1 MMPSDMPNDP
11 NSPFDRIGHHAL
23 ARSIAGQIEEMIV
36 SGVLREGTR
45 LPPERD
51 LAQAMGV
58 SRPKLREAIKQLE
71 SDGLITVRHG
81 EGTFVADLI
90 GAAMSPALIRLYSR
104 HESAFN
110 DYLEFRREQ
119 ESFAAGLAAER
130 ATAEDCETLRE
141 TLAELERT
149 HDADDRAASMEADVR
164 FHQTV
169 VDASHNSLMV
179 HTMRSIYALMRS
191 HVFYNRD
198 HLRAIDG
205 TGQALLD
212 QHRAIAEAILTAQ
225 PDAAAEAA
233 MRHIE
238 YVAESFQVYNL
249 RRRREAVA
257 SRRRLL
263 LGLSGPQ
270 R

>member
-1 MMPSDMPNDP
+1 MPTE
-11 NSPFDRIGHHAL
+11 SPTAFERIGHEGL
-23 ARSIAGQIEEMIV
+23 AHTIADQIEEMIV
-36 SGVLREGTR
+36 SGILREGTR
-45 LPPERD
+45 LPPERE
-51 LAQAMGV
+51 LAQTMGV
-58 SRPKLREAIKQLE
+58 SRPKLREAIKQLQD
-71 SDGLITVRHG
+71 DGLITVRHG

-104 HESAFN
+104 HESAFR

-119 ESFAAGLAAER
+119 ESFAASLAAER
-130 ATAEDCETLRE
+130 ATEEDRRTLRE

-149 HDADDRAASMEADVR
+149 QDADDRTASMEADVR

-198 HLRAIDG
+198 YLRAIDG

-212 QHRAIAEAILTAQ
+212 QHRAIAEAILDAR
-225 PDAAAEAA
+225 PEAAAEAA
-233 MRHIE
+233 ARHIE
-238 YVAESFQVYNL
+238 YVAESFQVYTL
-249 RRRREAVA
+249 RRRREIVA
-257 SRRRLL
+257 NRRRLL
-263 LGLSGPQ
+263 LGLADPV

>member
-1 MMPSDMPNDP
+1 MPSDSI
-11 NSPFDRIGHHAL
+11 SPFERVDHEGL
-23 ARSIAGQIEEMIV
+23 AQTIADQIEEMIV

-45 LPPERD
+45 LPPERE
-51 LAQAMGV
+51 LALSMGV

-71 SDGLITVRHG
+71 QAGLVTVRHG
-81 EGTFVADLI
+81 EGTFIADLI
-90 GAAMSPALIRLYSR
+90 GAAMSPALTRLYSK
-104 HESAFN
+104 HEAAFR

-119 ESFAAGLAAER
+119 ECFAAALAAER
-130 ATAEDCETLRE
+130 ATDEDCQTLRE
-141 TLAELERT
+141 TVAELERT
-149 HDADDRAASMEADVR
+149 HDADDRTASMEADVR

-198 HLRAIDG
+198 YLRAIDG

-212 QHRAIAEAILTAQ
+212 QHRAIAEAILDAQ
-225 PDAAAEAA
+225 PDTAAEAA
-233 MRHIE
+233 ARHIE
-238 YVAESFQVYNL
+238 YVAESFQVHHL
-249 RRRREAVA
+249 RRRREIVA

-263 LGLSGPQ
+263 LGLGDPF
-270 R
+270 

>member
-1 MMPSDMPNDP
+1 MPNGAE
-11 NSPFDRIGHHAL
+11 SPFDRIGQAGL

-71 SDGLITVRHG
+71 QDGLITVRHG

-90 GAAMSPALIRLYSR
+90 GAAMSPALVRLYSR
-104 HESAFN
+104 HESAFR

-119 ESFAAGLAAER
+119 ECFAAGLAAER
-130 ATAEDCETLRE
+130 ATAEDRQTLRE

-149 HDADDRAASMEADVR
+149 QASDDRIASMEADVR

-198 HLRAIDG
+198 YLRAIDG

-212 QHRAIAEAILTAQ
+212 QHRAIAAAILAGQ
-225 PDAAAEAA
+225 PQEAAEAA
-233 MRHIE
+233 ARHIE
-238 YVAESFQVYNL
+238 YVAESFHVHRL
-249 RRRREAVA
+249 RRRREIVA
-257 SRRRLL
+257 IRRRRLL
-263 LGLSGPQ
+263 GLADTTD
-270 R
+270 

>member
-1 MMPSDMPNDP
+1 MPSDSI
-11 NSPFDRIGHHAL
+11 SPFERVDHEGL
-23 ARSIAGQIEEMIV
+23 AQTIADQIEEMIV

-45 LPPERD
+45 LPPERE
-51 LAQAMGV
+51 LALSMGV

-71 SDGLITVRHG
+71 EEGLITVRHG

-90 GAAMSPALIRLYSR
+90 GAAMSPALVRLYSR
-104 HESAFN
+104 HEAAFR

-119 ESFAAGLAAER
+119 ECFAAALAAER
-130 ATAEDCETLRE
+130 ATEEDRQTLRE

-149 HDADDRAASMEADVR
+149 QDSDDRTASMEADVR
-164 FHQTV
+164 FHQAV

-198 HLRAIDG
+198 FLRAIDG

-212 QHRAIAEAILTAQ
+212 QHRAIAEAILDAN

-233 MRHIE
+233 ARHIE
-238 YVAESFQVYNL
+238 YVAESFQIYGL
-249 RRRREAVA
+249 RRRREMVA
-257 SRRRLL
+257 TRRRLL
-263 LGLSGPQ
+263 LGLGDSL